1 MTQRERLI
9 YLIDSTPKGE
19 DKRKKVTAEQIAEYL
34 IENGVVVLPCPIGT
48 KVWIVNKT
56 YGAIKEG
63 KFQLDDYNR
72 IGSRVFLTREKAER
86 FLLGKKR

>member
-1 MTQRERLI
+1 MTQHEKLTNLI
-9 YLIDSTPKGE
+9 NSTPKGE
-19 DKRKKVTAEQIAEYL
+19 DKRKKVTAEQMADYL
-34 IENGVVVLPCPIGT
+34 IANGVVVLPCPIGT

-72 IGSRVFLTREKAER
+72 IGSRVFLTKEKAER
-86 FLLGKKR
+86 FLLGKKQ